1 MTQVR
6 RFILPGAVAAHDDVF
21 VAGAGLFSKGV
32 LDLPVGDAGAAAAVR
47 AVVPEATDLGTVTVS
62 TTPAPDPGANDPYPQ
77 YLTLTDATSSV
88 TTGTDPLGLALK
100 AAFVGQANDAKQ
112 GNFPSPQWI

>member
-1 MTQVR
+1 M
-6 RFILPGAVAAHDDVF
+6 
-21 VAGAGLFSKGV
+21 
-32 LDLPVGDAGAAAAVR
+32 GDAGAAAAVR